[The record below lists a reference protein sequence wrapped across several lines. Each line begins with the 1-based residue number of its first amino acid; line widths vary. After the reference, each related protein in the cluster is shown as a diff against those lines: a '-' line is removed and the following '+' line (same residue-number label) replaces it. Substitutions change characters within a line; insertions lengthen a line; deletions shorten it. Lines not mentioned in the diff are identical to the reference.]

1 MKSPLIAVAA
11 AVFLSISASGASVAK
26 SDSQPPT
33 VPTPGTVVVGTNAH
47 EILVV
52 VNATTLSAW
61 TYDPAS
67 EHVTTVEV
75 PATGSQPKPIAGA
88 KAVLRRVCSPAPC
101 NATYALALNGSGTAT
116 FPTSLQVGIYTLG
129 VSIPANAVTTKLGVA
144 NKAVSMTFHLVVG
157 RQGIAMDKN
166 VLPVVLHP

>member
-1 MKSPLIAVAA
+1 MKYVLFTLVVAIVAGAAPAA
-11 AVFLSISASGASVAK
+11 AK
-26 SDSQPPT
+26 PSQPPT
-33 VPTPGTVVVGTNAH
+33 VPTPGTVVVGTHAH
-47 EILVV
+47 EILIV

-61 TYDPAS
+61 TYDPGS
-67 EHVTTVEV
+67 EHVATVEV
-75 PATGSQPKPIAGA
+75 PATGSQPMPIAGA

-101 NATYALALNGSGTAT
+101 NATYALALNGRGSAA
-116 FPTSLQVGIYTLG
+116 FPASLQVGIYTVG

>member
-1 MKSPLIAVAA
+1 MKSLLSAVVA
-11 AVFLSISASGASVAK
+11 AVFLSVFAPGTSVAK

-33 VPTPGTVVVGTNAH
+33 VPTPGTVVVGTHAH
-47 EILVV
+47 GILII

-61 TYDPAS
+61 AYDPAS
-67 EHVTTVEV
+67 QRVTTVEV

-88 KAVLRRVCSPAPC
+88 KAVLRRVCAPSPC

-144 NKAVSMTFHLVVG
+144 NKAVSMTFHLIVG
-157 RQGIAMDKN
+157 REGIAMDKN
-166 VLPVVLHP
+166 VLPVVSPP